1 MEPNKNEHNSTMRTR
16 QLRRELLTARASLSS
31 AERQAAAAQIM
42 QRLQQLPEF
51 QQPIRVGSYVS
62 VHAEV
67 STQALNQWL
76 LQAHQLAVPVL
87 HPFRAGN
94 LLFLN
99 VTPNTQWHS
108 NAFKIPEPKLRC
120 PDIAPLA
127 TLDVLLVPLVGFDRH
142 GNRLGMGGGYYDRTL
157 AAWQAGRLPRL
168 LPIGL
173 AYDQQCVA
181 SLPAQAWDVPL
192 PRIITPTKL
201 WDFRR

>member
-1 MEPNKNEHNSTMRTR
+1 MRTR

-67 STQALNQWL
+67 STQTLNQWL

>member
-1 MEPNKNEHNSTMRTR
+1 MRTR
-16 QLRRELLTARASLSS
+16 QLRRELLDARASLST
-31 AERQAAAAQIM
+31 AERLAAASKIL

-67 STQALNQWL
+67 NTQALNQWL
-76 LQAHQLAVPVL
+76 LQTHQLAVPVL

-94 LLFLN
+94 LLFLK
-99 VTPNTQWHS
+99 VTPTTQWRP
-108 NAFKIPEPKLRC
+108 NAFQIPEPELRC
-120 PDIAPLA
+120 PAVVPLA
-127 TLDVLLVPLVGFDRH
+127 ELDVLLVPLVGFDTQ

-173 AYDQQCVA
+173 AYDQQCVD
-181 SLPAQAWDVPL
+181 SLPVQPWDVPL

>member
-1 MEPNKNEHNSTMRTR
+1 MRTR